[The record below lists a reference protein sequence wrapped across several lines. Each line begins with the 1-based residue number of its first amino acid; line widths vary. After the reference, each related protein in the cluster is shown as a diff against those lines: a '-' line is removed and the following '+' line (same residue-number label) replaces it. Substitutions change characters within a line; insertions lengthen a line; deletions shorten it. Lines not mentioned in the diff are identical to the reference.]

1 METAVD
7 IFTGFLD
14 SGKTSLILDA
24 IVNSDFEE
32 AERTVLLVCEE
43 GEEEYDEE
51 LLKEHNIVK
60 LVLEEEEQF
69 NEYFLQ
75 GVDLNY
81 RPDHILVEYNGT
93 WGMDTLMETKLPRGW
108 EITGI
113 YTTIDATTAEMYLL
127 NMRTMLLE
135 QVFQSDLVIIN
146 RCTEET
152 DKAKLRR
159 TVKMQNPR
167 AQIVFEKEN
176 GEPAGEG
183 EDILPFDVQG
193 SLIELEDIDYG
204 LWYIDALEHPERYRG
219 KSIRF
224 LAQVYK
230 GKKLGKQAFVPGRF
244 VMTCCEADIKFLGYL
259 CKCDQPIPYEK
270 RDWVRVKVRFETEY
284 MKRYGEET
292 PVLYLEEILPAKKP
306 LNDVVTFS

>member
-24 IVNSDFEE
+24 IEHSDFEE
-32 AERTVLLVCEE
+32 DERTVLLVCEE

-51 LLKEHNIVK
+51 LLKAHDIIK
-60 LVLEEEEQF
+60 LILDEEEQF
-69 NEYFLQ
+69 NEHFLL
-75 GVDLNY
+75 GIELNY
-81 RPDHILVEYNGT
+81 HPDHILVEYNGT
-93 WGMDTLMETKLPRGW
+93 WGMDTIMETKLPKGW

-113 YTTIDATTAEMYLL
+113 YTTIDAATAETYLL

-135 QVFQSDLVIIN
+135 QVFQSDLVIVN

-167 AQIVFEKEN
+167 AQVVFEKEF

-183 EDILPFDVQG
+183 EDALPFDIKGPVV
-193 SLIELEDIDYG
+193 ELDDIDYG
-204 LWYIDALEHPERYRG
+204 LWYIDALEHPEHYRG

-230 GKKLGKQAFVPGRF
+230 GRKLGEHAIVPGRF
-244 VMTCCEADIKFLGYL
+244 VMTCCEEDIRFLGYL
-259 CKCDQPIPYEK
+259 CKCEQPVPFKK
-270 RDWVRVKVRFETEY
+270 RDWVMVKVRFETEY
-284 MKRYGEET
+284 MERYGEES
-292 PVLYLEEILPAKKP
+292 PVLYLEDIVPAARP
-306 LNDVVTFS
+306 ENDVVTFS